1 MRPKPIQ
8 QGSSDVKAIILSAG
22 QGRRLLPLTAET
34 PKCLIPFSGRP
45 LLEWQVRSLA
55 SAGVDEIVVVTG
67 FEAAKVQS
75 AIDAITLPGVTV
87 RASHNPFFELAD
99 NLASCWIARHEM
111 KGQAFLILNGD
122 TLIEPE
128 IARRVLAD
136 PPVAP
141 ITVTIDRKGDYDSD
155 DMKVRT
161 QGDRLLAI
169 GKTLPHDLVTG
180 ESIGCL
186 RFTEEGGRAF
196 VEEIERLMHSEEGL
210 KRWYLSAIDGI
221 ARYQSIVGVRSIE
234 GLDWS
239 ELDFP
244 ADLDRGRAMTDG
256 WVQRGL

>member
-1 MRPKPIQ
+1 
-8 QGSSDVKAIILSAG
+8 VKAIILSAG
-22 QGRRLLPLTAET
+22 QGRRLLPLTAEN
-34 PKCLIPFSGRP
+34 PKCLVQFSGRS
-45 LLEWQVRSLA
+45 LLEWQVRSLSA
-55 SAGVDEIVVVTG
+55 AGVDDITVVTG
-67 FEAAKVQS
+67 FEAAKVEAVIE
-75 AIDAITLPGVTV
+75 AIDTPGVTV
-87 RASHNPFFELAD
+87 RATHNPFFELAD

-111 KGQAFLILNGD
+111 RSSFLILNGD

-141 ITVTIDRKGDYDSD
+141 ITVTIDRKDEYDTD

-169 GKTLPHDLVTG
+169 GKTLPNDLVTG
-180 ESIGCL
+180 ESIGFL
-186 RFTEEGGRAF
+186 RFTEEGGRSLVA
-196 VEEIERLMHSEEGL
+196 EIERLMRSEEGL

-221 ARYQSIVGVRSIE
+221 ARYQSNVGVRSIK
-234 GLDWS
+234 GLEWS

-244 ADLDRGRAMTDG
+244 ADLDRGIEMTAG

>member
-1 MRPKPIQ
+1 MF
-8 QGSSDVKAIILSAG
+8 DVKAIILSAG

-45 LLEWQVRSLA
+45 LVEWQVRALA
-55 SAGVDEIVVVTG
+55 AAGVKEIVVVTG
-67 FEAAKVQS
+67 FEAAKVEAALA
-75 AIDAITLPGVTV
+75 AIDLPGLAL
-87 RASHNPFFELAD
+87 RATHNPFFELAD

-111 KGQAFLILNGD
+111 SQPFLILNGD

-128 IARRVLAD
+128 IARRVLEEPA
-136 PPVAP
+136 VAP

-169 GKTLPHDLVTG
+169 GKTLPLDLVTG

-186 RFTEEGGRAF
+186 RFTEEGGAAF
-196 VEEIERLMHSEEGL
+196 VAELERLMRSEEGL

-221 ARYQSIVGVRSIE
+221 ARYQNIVGVRSIE
-234 GLDWS
+234 GLEWS

-244 ADLDRGRAMTDG
+244 ADLDRGVAMTDG
-256 WVQRGL
+256 WTARGL

>member
-1 MRPKPIQ
+1 M
-8 QGSSDVKAIILSAG
+8 KAIILSAG

-55 SAGVDEIVVVTG
+55 SAGVTEVVVVTG
-67 FEAAKVQS
+67 FEAAKVDAALE
-75 AIDAITLPGVTV
+75 AISLPGVRLRTT
-87 RASHNPFFELAD
+87 HNPFFELAD

-111 KGQAFLILNGD
+111 RQPFLILNGD

-128 IARRVLAD
+128 IASRVLAD
-136 PPVAP
+136 PATAA

-155 DMKVRT
+155 DMKVRDE
-161 QGDRLLAI
+161 GDRLLAI
-169 GKTLPHDLVTG
+169 GKTLPLDLVTG

-186 RFTEEGGRAF
+186 RFTEEGAKIF
-196 VEEIERLMHSEEGL
+196 VTEIERLLRSEEGL

-221 ARYQSIVGVRSIE
+221 ARYHAGAVGVRSIE
-234 GLDWS
+234 GLEWS

-244 ADLDRGRAMTDG
+244 ADLDRGVAMTDG
-256 WVQRGL
+256 WAKRGL

>member
-1 MRPKPIQ
+1 M
-8 QGSSDVKAIILSAG
+8 KAIILSAG

-55 SAGVDEIVVVTG
+55 SAGVTEVVVVTG
-67 FEAAKVQS
+67 FEAQKVDAALA
-75 AIDAITLPGVTV
+75 AISLPGVVLRTT
-87 RASHNPFFELAD
+87 HNPFFELAD

-111 KGQAFLILNGD
+111 KQPFLILNGD
-122 TLIEPE
+122 TLIEPR
-128 IARRVLAD
+128 ISAKVLED
-136 PPVAP
+136 PATAP

-155 DMKVRT
+155 DMKVRDE
-161 QGDRLLAI
+161 GGKLLAI
-169 GKTLPHDLVTG
+169 GKTLPLEMVTG

-186 RFTEEGGRAF
+186 RFTDEGARIF
-196 VEEIERLMHSEEGL
+196 VTEIERLLRSEDGL

-221 ARYQSIVGVRSIE
+221 ARYHAGSVGVRSIE

-244 ADLDRGRAMTDG
+244 ADLDRGVAMTDG
-256 WVQRGL
+256 WVKRGL

>member
-1 MRPKPIQ
+1 M
-8 QGSSDVKAIILSAG
+8 KAIILSAG

-45 LLEWQVRSLA
+45 LVEWQVRALA
-55 SAGVDEIVVVTG
+55 EAGVTDIVVVTG
-67 FEAAKVQS
+67 FEAGKVEAALE
-75 AIDAITLPGVTV
+75 AIRLPGVTV
-87 RASHNPFFELAD
+87 RATHNPFFELAD

-111 KGQAFLILNGD
+111 KGPFLILNGD

-136 PPVAP
+136 PAVAP
-141 ITVTIDRKGDYDSD
+141 ITVTIDRKAEYDTD

-169 GKTLPHDLVTG
+169 GKTLPNDLVTG
-180 ESIGCL
+180 ESIGFL
-186 RFTEEGGRAF
+186 RFTDDGCRAF
-196 VEEIERLMHSEEGL
+196 VAEIERLMRSEEGL

-221 ARYQSIVGVRSIE
+221 ARYHSIVGVRSIE
-234 GLDWS
+234 GLEWS

-244 ADLDRGRAMTDG
+244 ADLDRGVAMTEG
-256 WVQRGL
+256 WVKRGL

>member
-1 MRPKPIQ
+1 M
-8 QGSSDVKAIILSAG
+8 KAIILSAG

-45 LLEWQVRSLA
+45 LVEWQVRALGA
-55 SAGVDEIVVVTG
+55 SGVTDIVIVTG
-67 FEAAKVQS
+67 FEAEKVDH
-75 AIDAITLPGVTV
+75 AIADIRMPDVTI
-87 RASHNPFFELAD
+87 RTTHNPFYELAD

-111 KGQAFLILNGD
+111 RQPFLILNGD
-122 TLIEPE
+122 TLIEPA
-128 IARRVLAD
+128 IVRKVLEEPAT
-136 PPVAP
+136 AP
-141 ITVTIDRKGDYDSD
+141 ITVTIDRKAEYDSD

-180 ESIGCL
+180 ESIGFL
-186 RFTEEGGRAF
+186 RFDDEGAKAF
-196 VEEIERLMHSEEGL
+196 VAETERLLRSEEGL

-221 ARYQSIVGVRSIE
+221 ARYQQIVGVRSIE

-244 ADLDRGRAMTDG
+244 ADLDRGVAMTDR
-256 WVQRGL
+256 WKERGL

>member
-1 MRPKPIQ
+1 M
-8 QGSSDVKAIILSAG
+8 SAG

-34 PKCLIPFSGRP
+34 PKCLIPFAGRT
-45 LLEWQVRSLA
+45 LVEWQVRSLA
-55 SAGVDEIVVVTG
+55 QAGVTDIIVVTG
-67 FEAAKVQS
+67 FEAGKVE
-75 AIDAITLPGVTV
+75 AVLEGIDITGVNVHAT
-87 RASHNPFFELAD
+87 HNPFFELAD

-111 KGQAFLILNGD
+111 KAPFLILNGD

-136 PPVAP
+136 PAVAP
-141 ITVTIDRKGDYDSD
+141 ITVTIDRKGEYDTD

-169 GKTLPHDLVTG
+169 GKTLPNDLVTG
-180 ESIGCL
+180 ESIGFL
-186 RFTEEGGRAF
+186 RFTDEGGRAF
-196 VEEIERLMHSEEGL
+196 VSEIERLMRSEEGL

-234 GLDWS
+234 GLEWS

-244 ADLDRGRAMTDG
+244 ADLDRGVEMTKG
-256 WVQRGL
+256 WVSRGL

>member
-1 MRPKPIQ
+1 MGAPVRRKRTP
-8 QGSSDVKAIILSAG
+8 VKAIILSAG

-45 LLEWQVRSLA
+45 LLEWQIRSLA
-55 SAGVDEIVVVTG
+55 AAGVSEIVIVTG
-67 FEAAKVQS
+67 FEAAKVDA
-75 AIDAITLPGVTV
+75 AIDAVDAPGVTV
-87 RASHNPFFELAD
+87 RATHNPFFELAD

-111 KGQAFLILNGD
+111 KGPFLILNGD
-122 TLIEPE
+122 TMIEPE
-128 IARRVLAD
+128 IVRRVVAE
-136 PPVAP
+136 PAVAP
-141 ITVTIDRKGDYDSD
+141 ITVTIDRKGDYDTD

-161 QGDRLLAI
+161 EGDRLLAI
-169 GKTLPHDLVTG
+169 GKTLPADLVTG

-196 VEEIERLMHSEEGL
+196 VGELERLLRTEEGL

-244 ADLDRGRAMTDG
+244 ADLDRGVEMTKG
-256 WVQRGL
+256 WIERGL

>member
-1 MRPKPIQ
+1 M
-8 QGSSDVKAIILSAG
+8 KAIILSAG

-34 PKCLIPFSGRP
+34 PKCLIPFADRT
-45 LLEWQVRSLA
+45 LVEWQVRSLA
-55 SAGVDEIVVVTG
+55 QAGVTDIVVVTG
-67 FEAAKVQS
+67 FEAGKVE
-75 AIDAITLPGVTV
+75 AVLEGIDITGVNV
-87 RASHNPFFELAD
+87 RATHNPFFELAD

-111 KGQAFLILNGD
+111 KTPFLILNGD

-136 PPVAP
+136 PAVAP
-141 ITVTIDRKGDYDSD
+141 ITVTIDRKSEYDTD

-169 GKTLPHDLVTG
+169 GKTLPNDLVTG
-180 ESIGCL
+180 ESIGFL
-186 RFTEEGGRAF
+186 RFTDEGGRAF
-196 VEEIERLMHSEEGL
+196 VSEIERLMRSEEGL

-234 GLDWS
+234 GLEWS

-244 ADLDRGRAMTDG
+244 ADLDRGVEMTKG
-256 WVQRGL
+256 WVSRGL